1 MDVMMTIGDHLTELF
16 EEDKFMRSLRKGEF
30 YVIYLFDD
38 EKRTFN
44 VIGPAY
50 EDDNID
56 NRTHKLIQKGR
67 KIHICVSQPQKNS
80 RGFHPEN
87 YIKRI
92 QFGYIYDPRVR
103 W

>member
-1 MDVMMTIGDHLTELF
+1 
-16 EEDKFMRSLRKGEF
+16 MRWLRKGEF

-50 EDDNID
+50 EGDNID
-56 NRTHKLIQKGR
+56 DRTYALIQKGR
-67 KIHICVSQPQKNS
+67 KIHICVSQPQDDP

-87 YIKRI
+87 YVGNID
-92 QFGYIYDPRVR
+92 FGYTYDPYMR